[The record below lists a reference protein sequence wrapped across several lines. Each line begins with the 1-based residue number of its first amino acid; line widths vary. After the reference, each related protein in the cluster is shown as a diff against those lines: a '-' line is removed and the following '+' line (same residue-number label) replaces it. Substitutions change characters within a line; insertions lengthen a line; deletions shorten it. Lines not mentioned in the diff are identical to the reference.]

1 MDLGRNKVKGLLVG
15 YRDVLYL
22 KMHKYLTPELDTF
35 TLKKTCSIKLFYF
48 TFTCNI
54 SNINYCL
61 NFVSMEYVILCQIHK
76 SQRDNSTFFYKIPT
90 IFVSEYFANVRRPN
104 SCRGHQKK
112 SYIFAAKIW
121 FSIWSHQHRI
131 FFNFSKY
138 TAAFQKLNLYARHI
152 FFEILKLIK
161 ILKHISF
168 L

>member
-76 SQRDNSTFFYKIPT
+76 SQRDNSTFFIKYLQYLFLSISRTWGAQTPAGGSKRNHT
-90 IFVSEYFANVRRPN
+90 FLL
-104 SCRGHQKK
+104 QKFDFLFDP
-112 SYIFAAKIW
+112 INTG
-121 FSIWSHQHRI
+121 
-131 FFNFSKY
+131 FF
-138 TAAFQKLNLYARHI
+138 
-152 FFEILKLIK
+152 
-161 ILKHISF
+161 
-168 L
+168 

>member
-61 NFVSMEYVILCQIHK
+61 NFVSIEYVILCQIHK
-76 SQRDNSTFFYKIPT
+76 SQRDNSTICFIKYLKYSFL
-90 IFVSEYFANVRRPN
+90 
-104 SCRGHQKK
+104 
-112 SYIFAAKIW
+112 
-121 FSIWSHQHRI
+121 SILRTWGAQ
-131 FFNFSKY
+131 
-138 TAAFQKLNLYARHI
+138 TPAGG
-152 FFEILKLIK
+152 IK
-161 ILKHISF
+161 IIHFCCKNLIFYLIPSTQDF
-168 L
+168 F